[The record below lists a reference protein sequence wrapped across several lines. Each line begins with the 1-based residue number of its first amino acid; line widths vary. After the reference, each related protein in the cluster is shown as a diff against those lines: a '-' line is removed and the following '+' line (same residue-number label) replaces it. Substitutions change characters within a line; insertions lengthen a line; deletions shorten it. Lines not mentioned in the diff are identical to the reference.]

1 MHLTLRN
8 PFRKTRKKHC
18 RTARQPKQLLSSGER
33 KRMSY
38 LKKLLAKENEAA
50 DVKLGKSLKNSFEK
64 FLSSKKKSGS
74 KKTKTKTKTKKKRK
88 RKGKGKRASK

>member
-1 MHLTLRN
+1 MPLTLRN

-64 FLSSKKKSGS
+64 FLSSKNKNENENEKEKEKERERKKG
-74 KKTKTKTKTKKKRK
+74 
-88 RKGKGKRASK
+88 